1 MNVDIGRRTVSIQ
14 AGALWKEV
22 YFALKGTGYLVVGGL
37 CPTVSVSGFTLGGG
51 FNWFLS
57 RFYGIAAENTIAMKV
72 VLASGELVTVT
83 WDNEYSDLAWGLLG
97 SGGQQ
102 LGMVVEF
109 TMRLHPE
116 DTYTQ
121 MFVSY
126 SFTEEGTAPS
136 YPMEQFKKVFIKL
149 VETVYKL
156 KDKPEFGG
164 VSVTA
169 DRDLSMGHTIRR
181 YSMGAFGI
189 CRGCDWDS

>member
-1 MNVDIGRRTVSIQ
+1 
-14 AGALWKEV
+14 
-22 YFALKGTGYLVVGGL
+22 
-37 CPTVSVSGFTLGGG
+37 
-51 FNWFLS
+51 
-57 RFYGIAAENTIAMKV
+57 MKV

-126 SFTEEGTAPS
+126 SFTEEDTAAS